1 MTKNVVWRGV
11 ALAAAF
17 AIAATAASAQTAP
30 SPKETGAIAEE
41 AFTYGLPMSMYYKIM
56 NQYAINKESGQY
68 KAPFNQIANEPKV
81 YTPADTAIVT
91 PNSDTPYSFLF
102 LDLRA
107 EPVVLCV
114 PEIEKN
120 RYYSVMLTSQ
130 YTFNFGYIGSR
141 ATGNGAGCYAVAGP
155 GWKGATPAGVKKVFT
170 SETEFAL
177 ATYRTQLFNA
187 ADIDNV
193 KAIQAKYEAKPLS
206 AFLGKPPPAAAPAID
221 WPKIDAATEKKD
233 VLSYLPF
240 LLQFAPPTGP
250 AAVEVPLRQ
259 KFARIGIEAGKQFP
273 TVKLTDADKAAVAEA
288 AKAAAT
294 AIKAKIETMGK
305 LVNGWTVV
313 NSGIGDRALYD
324 GDWTQRAAVAV
335 AGILANDPAEAV
347 YPITRKDGNG
357 QPLDGSKHNYT
368 LAFPADA
375 FPPVNAFWSVTM
387 YDGKTQL
394 LIKNSIDRYLINSP
408 MLPDLKKNADGS
420 LTLYIQKD
428 EPTGPVQKA
437 NWLPAPDGP
446 IYMVMRLY
454 WPKEDAL
461 NGKWQPPGIKS
472 GEVV

>member
-17 AIAATAASAQTAP
+17 AIAATAASAQIAP
-30 SPKETGAIAEE
+30 SPKETKAIAEE
-41 AFTYGLPMSMYYKIM
+41 AIIYGLPLSMYYKIM
-56 NQYAINKESGQY
+56 NQYAIDKDSGQF
-68 KAPFNQIANEPKV
+68 KAPFNTIKNEPKV

-114 PEIEKN
+114 PEIAKD

-206 AFLGKPPPAAAPAID
+206 AFLGKPAPATAPAID

-240 LLQFAPPTGP
+240 LLQFAPPIGP

-273 TVKLTDADKAAVAEA
+273 TVKLTNADKAAVAEA

-368 LAFPADA
+368 LTFPADA

-420 LTLYIQKD
+420 LTVYIQKD
-428 EPTGPVQKA
+428 EPTDPVQKA

-446 IYMVMRLY
+446 IYIVMRLY
-454 WPKEDAL
+454 WPKEAAL
-461 NGKWQPPGIKS
+461 NGKWQPPGIK
-472 GEVV
+472 VAK

>member
-1 MTKNVVWRGV
+1 VTKNVEWRGV

-30 SPKETGAIAEE
+30 SPKETKAIAEE
-41 AFTYGLPMSMYYKIM
+41 AIICGLPLSMYYKIM
-56 NQYAINKESGQY
+56 NQYAIDKDSGQF
-68 KAPFNQIANEPKV
+68 KAPFNTIKNEPKV

-114 PEIEKN
+114 PEIAKD

-177 ATYRTQLFNA
+177 ATYRTQLFNT

-206 AFLGKPPPAAAPAID
+206 AFLGKPAPAAAPAID

-240 LLQFAPPTGP
+240 LLQFAPPIGP

-259 KFARIGIEAGKQFP
+259 KFARIGIEADKQFP

-288 AKAAAT
+288 AKAAST

-368 LAFPADA
+368 LTFPADA

-420 LTLYIQKD
+420 LTVYIQRD
-428 EPTGPVQKA
+428 EPTDPVQKA

-446 IYMVMRLY
+446 IYIVMRLY
-454 WPKEDAL
+454 WPKEATL
-461 NGKWQPPGIKS
+461 NGKWQPPGIK
-472 GEVV
+472 VAK

>member
-1 MTKNVVWRGV
+1 VTKNVVWRGV

-30 SPKETGAIAEE
+30 SPKETKAIAEE
-41 AFTYGLPMSMYYKIM
+41 AIIYGLPLSMYYKIM
-56 NQYAINKESGQY
+56 NQYAIDKDSGQF
-68 KAPFNQIANEPKV
+68 KAPFNTIKNEPKV

-91 PNSDTPYSFLF
+91 PNSDTPYSWLF

-114 PEIEKN
+114 PEIAKD

-206 AFLGKPPPAAAPAID
+206 AFLGKPAPAAAPAID

-240 LLQFAPPTGP
+240 LLQFAPPIGP

-368 LAFPADA
+368 LTFPADA

-420 LTLYIQKD
+420 LTVYIQKD
-428 EPTGPVQKA
+428 EPTDPVQKA

-446 IYMVMRLY
+446 IYIVMRLY
-454 WPKEDAL
+454 WPKEAAL
-461 NGKWQPPGIKS
+461 NGKWQPPGIK
-472 GEVV
+472 VAK

>member
-1 MTKNVVWRGV
+1 VTKNVVWRGV

-30 SPKETGAIAEE
+30 SPKETKAIAEE
-41 AFTYGLPMSMYYKIM
+41 AIIYGLPLSMYYKIM
-56 NQYAINKESGQY
+56 NQYAIDKDSGQF
-68 KAPFNQIANEPKV
+68 KAPFNTIKNEPKV

-114 PEIEKN
+114 PEIAKD

-155 GWKGATPAGVKKVFT
+155 GWKGVTPAGVKKVFT

-177 ATYRTQLFNA
+177 ATYRTQLFNT

-206 AFLGKPPPAAAPAID
+206 AFLGKPAPAAAPAID

-240 LLQFAPPTGP
+240 LLQFAPPIGP

-288 AKAAAT
+288 AKAAST

-357 QPLDGSKHNYT
+357 QPLDGSKHKYT
-368 LAFPADA
+368 LTFAAGQ

-394 LIKNSIDRYLINSP
+394 LIKNPIDRYLINSP

-420 LTLYIQKD
+420 LTVYIQKD
-428 EPTGPVQKA
+428 EPTDPVQKA

-446 IYMVMRLY
+446 IYIVMRLY
-454 WPKEDAL
+454 WPKEAAL
-461 NGKWQPPGIKS
+461 NGKWQPPGIK
-472 GEVV
+472 VAK

>member
-17 AIAATAASAQTAP
+17 AIAATAASAQIAP
-30 SPKETGAIAEE
+30 SPKETKAIAEE
-41 AFTYGLPMSMYYKIM
+41 AIIYGLPLSMYYKIM
-56 NQYAINKESGQY
+56 NQYAIDKDSGQF
-68 KAPFNQIANEPKV
+68 KAPFNTIKNEPKV

-114 PEIEKN
+114 PEIAKD

-206 AFLGKPPPAAAPAID
+206 AFLGKPTPATAPAID

-240 LLQFAPPTGP
+240 LLQFAPPIGP

-273 TVKLTDADKAAVAEA
+273 TVKLTNADKAAVAEA

-368 LAFPADA
+368 LTFPADA

-420 LTLYIQKD
+420 LTVYIQKD
-428 EPTGPVQKA
+428 EPTDPVQKA

-446 IYMVMRLY
+446 IYIVMRLY
-454 WPKEDAL
+454 WPKEAAL
-461 NGKWQPPGIKS
+461 NGKWQPPGIK
-472 GEVV
+472 VAK

>member
-1 MTKNVVWRGV
+1 VTKNVEWRGV

-30 SPKETGAIAEE
+30 SPKETKAIAEE
-41 AFTYGLPMSMYYKIM
+41 AIICGLPLSMYYKIM
-56 NQYAINKESGQY
+56 NQYAIDKDSGQF
-68 KAPFNQIANEPKV
+68 KAPFNTIKNEPKV

-114 PEIEKN
+114 PEIAKD

-177 ATYRTQLFNA
+177 ATYRTQLFNT

-206 AFLGKPPPAAAPAID
+206 AFLGKPALAAAPAID

-240 LLQFAPPTGP
+240 LLQFAPPIGP

-294 AIKAKIETMGK
+294 AIRAKIETMGK

-368 LAFPADA
+368 LTFPADA

-420 LTLYIQKD
+420 LTVYIQRD
-428 EPTGPVQKA
+428 EPTDPVQKA

-446 IYMVMRLY
+446 IYIVMRLY
-454 WPKEDAL
+454 WPKEATL
-461 NGKWQPPGIKS
+461 NGKWQPPGIK
-472 GEVV
+472 VAK

>member
-1 MTKNVVWRGV
+1 MNTIFKLGFLTV
-11 ALAAAF
+11 ALAWPLAG
-17 AIAATAASAQTAP
+17 TVAQAQSAP
-30 SPKETGAIAEE
+30 SPKETKAIAEE
-41 AFTYGLPMSMYYKIM
+41 AFTYGLPLSMYYKIM
-56 NQYAINKESGQY
+56 NQYAINMDSGQF
-68 KAPFNQIANEPKV
+68 KAPFNTIKNEPKV

-91 PNSDTPYSFLF
+91 PNSDTPYSWLF

-114 PEIEKN
+114 PEIAKD

-155 GWKGATPAGVKKVFT
+155 SWKGATPAGVKKVFT

-206 AFLGKPPPAAAPAID
+206 AFLGKPAPAVAPAID

-240 LLQFAPPTGP
+240 LLQFAPPIGP

-273 TVKLTDADKAAVAEA
+273 TVKLTDADKAAMAEA

-313 NSGIGDRALYD
+313 NSGIGDRALYN

-368 LAFPADA
+368 LTFPADA

-394 LIKNSIDRYLINSP
+394 LIKNSINRYLINSP

-428 EPTGPVQKA
+428 EPTDPMQKA

-446 IYMVMRLY
+446 IYLVMRLY
-454 WPKEDAL
+454 WPKEAAL
-461 NGKWQPPGIKS
+461 NGKWQPPGIQK
-472 GEVV
+472 VAQ